1 MKKRLSDFKWAPG
14 KKSNGPNI
22 KPHFDVV
29 SFWQPLPS
37 GIKVK
42 NYMYSHRLQMYM
54 PQQLINML
62 NKYTSPTELFKTN
75 AQTLR
80 TNNFVSDLSLLKKID
95 IKRTLQVSLSIMVK
109 NKVIDK
115 FSLIVSKQ
123 VWFQICNDRWFCF
136 LIFFFFFCIF
146 EKYYYVWN

>member
-1 MKKRLSDFKWAPG
+1 
-14 KKSNGPNI
+14 
-22 KPHFDVV
+22 
-29 SFWQPLPS
+29 
-37 GIKVK
+37 
-42 NYMYSHRLQMYM
+42 MYSHRLQMYM

-123 VWFQICNDRWFCF
+123 V
-136 LIFFFFFCIF
+136 
-146 EKYYYVWN
+146 